1 MLCSTPARSME
12 YVIARDQGNSLTRS
26 HRRRPD
32 VLTSLEMPSD
42 GQNVHPMHEYLSL
55 ADLSPELQISA
66 LQTLGCPVIPIIP
79 DAQQLGTLKAL
90 IHAWAC
96 IYLLKIILKSA
107 LQGSE
112 NGLKRTGN

>member
-1 MLCSTPARSME
+1 
-12 YVIARDQGNSLTRS
+12 
-26 HRRRPD
+26 
-32 VLTSLEMPSD
+32 
-42 GQNVHPMHEYLSL
+42 L
-55 ADLSPELQISA
+55 ADLSPELQINA

-112 NGLKRTGN
+112 NGLKRTGNSHQVSGQLPSRASCLLSKKQCIFKKAICDSFPRFLQIFPDAVKT